1 MRRLRSKLP
10 PSIPISS
17 MGDIAFLLI
26 IFFMISS
33 NFIKEASVELKPP
46 RAADLEPIKES
57 PIAVAIDENGMF
69 YIQGNQVPD
78 SEAIE
83 WGVRALV
90 ADKETQ
96 EGRTV
101 MFRCDQSIQREIF
114 EPVIDSIAKG
124 GGLIAAMGDL
134 AHSDSN

>member
-1 MRRLRSKLP
+1 MRRLRTKLP
-10 PSIPISS
+10 PAIPVSS

-46 RAADLEPIKES
+46 RASDLEPIKES
-57 PIAVAIDENGMF
+57 PIAVSIDQNNML

-78 SEAIE
+78 AEAIE
-83 WGVRALV
+83 WGVRALI
-90 ADKETQ
+90 ADKETP

-101 MFRCDQSIQREIF
+101 MFRCDQAVSREVF
-114 EPVIDSIAKG
+114 EPVLDAIAKG
-124 GGLIAAMGDL
+124 GGIIAAMGDMV
-134 AHSDSN
+134 SSETE

>member
-1 MRRLRSKLP
+1 MRRLRDKLP
-10 PSIPISS
+10 PAIPVSS

-46 RAADLEPIKES
+46 RSADLEAIKES
-57 PIAVAIDENGMF
+57 PIAVSIDLNGML

-78 SEAIE
+78 AEAIE

-96 EGRTV
+96 EGRSV
-101 MFRCDQSIQREIF
+101 MFRCDQGVSRDIF
-114 EPVIDSIAKG
+114 EPVLDAIARG
-124 GGLIAAMGDL
+124 GGLIAAMGDRVS
-134 AHSDSN
+134 AEME

>member
-1 MRRLRSKLP
+1 MRRLRNKLP
-10 PSIPISS
+10 PSIPVSS

-33 NFIKEASVELKPP
+33 NFIKEASVDLKPP
-46 RAADLEPIKES
+46 RASDLEPIAES
-57 PIAVAIDENGMF
+57 PIAVAIDQNGVF

-78 SEAIE
+78 AEAIE

-90 ADKETQ
+90 ADKETS

-101 MFRCDQSIQREIF
+101 MFRCDQAVSREVF
-114 EPVIDSIAKG
+114 EPVLDAIAKG
-124 GGLIAAMGDL
+124 GGLIAALGDRVNL
-134 AHSDSN
+134 ETE